1 MKKFNKVKIFREF
14 NENFN
19 ISDAIDS
26 KFELIGADMDEIL
39 DAINIINESY
49 KYKAAKLKPVDWSLL
64 TICI

>member
-1 MKKFNKVKIFREF
+1 
-14 NENFN
+14 
-19 ISDAIDS
+19 
-26 KFELIGADMDEIL
+26 MDEIL